1 MYAEKMPEFDTVE
14 TSNGVLKDEIIRFLQ
29 SNGLGIDDD
38 VEQFVIAR
46 AGKELI
52 ACAGLAGNTLKCIA
66 VHIEWR
72 GTSLGL
78 QDRKSVV

>member
-1 MYAEKMPEFDTVE
+1 MYAEQKLEFDTVE

-38 VEQFVIAR
+38 VGQFVIAR

-52 ACAGLAGNTLKCIA
+52 ACAGLAGNTLKCIS
-66 VHIEWR
+66 VHI
-72 GTSLGL
+72 
-78 QDRKSVV
+78 